1 MDMFGN
7 TGPMEFGLGAFEPAP
22 DSWGTEAQQFDDP
35 FRTSDVQDGLTFPVT
50 WLCLN
55 MLREFDGRYL
65 YGLLLLL
72 HISLYHIYCTH
83 STHITHT
90 SPTVHFL

>member
-1 MDMFGN
+1 MDMFG

-35 FRTSDVQDGLTFPVT
+35 FRTSDVQDGMTFPVT

-55 MLREFDGRYL
+55 MLRGLNGR
-65 YGLLLLL
+65 
-72 HISLYHIYCTH
+72 
-83 STHITHT
+83 
-90 SPTVHFL
+90 